1 MKRPLLSIL
10 FIEITFKPKL
20 SGSVYFLYAIITS
33 ICFGLTLSRIKELQ
47 LRIEVQVYI
56 GGKKY
61 IWHRKTVPSWTKLG
75 KLDAL
80 VHRVLPLKTRLILSF
95 Q

>member
-10 FIEITFKPKL
+10 FIEITFKPKR
-20 SGSVYFLYAIITS
+20 SGSAYFLYAIITN
-33 ICFGLTLSRIKELQ
+33 ICFELTLSRIKDISGEKNI
-47 LRIEVQVYI
+47 RP
-56 GGKKY
+56 
-61 IWHRKTVPSWTKLG
+61 RKSVPSWTKLG

-80 VHRVLPLKTRLILSF
+80 DHRVLPLQTRLILSF